1 MRLINWLLSPLKE
14 RWQQQAREQAQE
26 KARQHW
32 EPLLQTTK
40 ARLNVCEIVVSD
52 QTKRMNEYRAERD
65 ASR

>member
-1 MRLINWLLSPLKE
+1 MRLIDWLLSPLKE
-14 RWQQQAREQAQE
+14 RWQQQAREKE
-26 KARQHW
+26 RKHW

-65 ASR
+65 AMR

>member
-1 MRLINWLLSPLKE
+1 MRLIDWLLSPLKE
-14 RWQQQAREQAQE
+14 RWQQQAREKE
-26 KARQHW
+26 RKYW

-65 ASR
+65 AMR